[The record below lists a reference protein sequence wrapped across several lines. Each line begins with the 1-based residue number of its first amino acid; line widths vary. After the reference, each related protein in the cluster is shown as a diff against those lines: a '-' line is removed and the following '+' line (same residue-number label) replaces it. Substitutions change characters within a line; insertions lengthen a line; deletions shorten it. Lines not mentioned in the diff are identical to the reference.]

1 MYPPPPETEI
11 KIRFSTGYSTTMV
24 VLGSLI
30 LATVIIALLADTSV
44 VNVNLFL
51 GPLILLIGILSFSR
65 PICSYEPATG
75 TLRQNA
81 LIGPVVRTYGA
92 PKGERLWFD
101 GKKVL
106 RVLPNGKQKNV
117 WLTFSN
123 KEDKARLIQVI
134 TAQQQAPQQPR

>member
-1 MYPPPPETEI
+1 MYPPPAETEI
-11 KIRFSTGYSTTMV
+11 KVRYSTGYSITVV

-30 LATVIIALLADTSV
+30 LATVIIALLAGTSL

-51 GPLILLIGILSFSR
+51 GPLFLLIGILSFSK

-75 TLRQNA
+75 TFRMHA
-81 LIGPVVRTYGA
+81 LLGPVVRTYGA

-101 GKKVL
+101 GNKIV
-106 RVLPNGKQKNV
+106 RVLPSGKQKRV
-117 WLTFSN
+117 WLTGSN
-123 KEDKARLIQVI
+123 AGDKARLIQVV